1 MSNFDRAFDLLLAH
15 EGGYSDQKADPGGKT
30 KFGITEAVARQYGYR
45 GEMKDLPVEMAK
57 AIYKGQY
64 WDDLYDQLPFMVA
77 FNVFDGGVNSGVS
90 RSVKWLQKSVGV
102 SQDGLF
108 GPNTLAATISQNPFD
123 VVRKYNA
130 ERLMFLTGLSIWPDF
145 GRGWARRVAHNL
157 KIK

>member
-1 MSNFDRAFDLLLAH
+1 MSNFDRAFDLLLGH
-15 EGGYSDQKADPGGKT
+15 EGGYSDHKVDPGGKT

-45 GEMKDLPVEMAK
+45 GEMKDLPVEVAK
-57 AIYKGQY
+57 AIYRGQY
-64 WDDLYDQLPFMVA
+64 WDDLYDQLPFIDA

>member
-1 MSNFDRAFDLLLAH
+1 MSFDKAFALLLAH

-45 GEMKDLPVEMAK
+45 GEMKDLPVETAK

-64 WDDLYDQLPFMVA
+64 WDDLFDQLPFIVA
-77 FNVFDGGVNSGVS
+77 FNVFDGCVNSGVS
-90 RSVKWLQKSVGV
+90 RSVKWLQAAVGV

-108 GPNTLAATISQNPFD
+108 GPNTLAATLSQNPFD
-123 VVRKYNA
+123 VIRKYNA